1 MKGMI
6 VTLVTGSWWQLWS
19 RDKLWSQPAAPAAA
33 DQPAT
38 THSDQPAAASHC
50 NSRMILKYQTHQ
62 NNLTKSHKKI
72 TKNTN
77 ILNLISIKSPTK
89 HLSIDNPRYNYYN
102 ILLVCWCGECG
113 DGQRGWS
120 VVTCHMSKSHVTIHH
135 CINNFYLHSH
145 QSQLSVQF
153 WLWMIHTLFYIF
165 IRIMQLQND
174 QYFLRHQNCFLQ
186 KYFSR
191 YFV

>member
-72 TKNTN
+72 TKNTS
-77 ILNLISIKSPTK
+77 ILNIMSLIALTK
-89 HLSIDNPRYNYYN
+89 HMSLDNPRYNYYN
-102 ILLVCWCGECG
+102 ILRVLVWWVWW
-113 DGQRGWS
+113 WS
-120 VVTCHMSKSHVTIHH
+120 ERLVSRDMSHEQVSCYNTSLHQQFLFTFAPVTDVSAVLIVNDSHIV
-135 CINNFYLHSH
+135 F
-145 QSQLSVQF
+145 
-153 WLWMIHTLFYIF
+153 IF

>member
-77 ILNLISIKSPTK
+77 ILNLISLISPSK

-102 ILLVCWCGECG
+102 ILRVLVWWVWW
-113 DGQRGWS
+113 WS
-120 VVTCHMSKSHVTIHH
+120 ERLVSRDMSHEQVSCYNTSLHQQFLFTFASVTVVSAVLIVNVSHIVLY
-135 CINNFYLHSH
+135 FHSWYATPEWPIFP
-145 QSQLSVQF
+145 Q
-153 WLWMIHTLFYIF
+153 TLKLFLTKIF
-165 IRIMQLQND
+165 
-174 QYFLRHQNCFLQ
+174 
-186 KYFSR
+186 FS
-191 YFV
+191 FV